1 MGLGLHIASEVM
13 KAQGGELVFP
23 DKGDID
29 LPKEFDGA
37 VVSLSFKERA

>member
-1 MGLGLHIASEVM
+1 MGLGLHVASEVM
-13 KAQGGELVFP
+13 KAQGGALVFP

-37 VVSLSFKERA
+37 VVALSFKEKK

>member
-1 MGLGLHIASEVM
+1 M

-23 DKGDID
+23 EKGDLD

-37 VVSLSFKERA
+37 VVALSFKERT